1 MIYVLEKGEIV
12 ESGTYEKLIE
22 KKGFFYN
29 LERGIQFLWTA
40 MISLFLRLYCNQVEE
55 NSCSVSNLVF

>member
-1 MIYVLEKGEIV
+1 
-12 ESGTYEKLIE
+12 LIE